1 MTAETLSPAL
11 PEDVERL
18 AQTLLTRA
26 CAESLTLATAESCT
40 GGLIASIL
48 TDVEGM
54 GHAFERG
61 FIVYTGRAKAD
72 MLALDPG
79 LIARC
84 GAVSAGVAI
93 AMAQG
98 ALAASHAD
106 IAVAVTGFAGPAG
119 PDDEPGLVHFA
130 SARRGQAATHHVA
143 HFGDI
148 GRGGVRV
155 AATRVA
161 LEMMLGEIDRTAP
174 EAGNFGL
181 LPVVGSESNQGD

>member
-1 MTAETLSPAL
+1 MSTETLSAVL
-11 PEDVERL
+11 PDEVERL
-18 AQTLLTRA
+18 AERLLDRA
-26 CAESLTLATAESCT
+26 CACGLKLATAESCT

-48 TDVEGM
+48 TDVEGK

-61 FIVYTGRAKAD
+61 FVVYTDAAKAQ
-72 MLALDPG
+72 MLGIDAG
-79 LIARC
+79 LIERC

-93 AMAQG
+93 LMAQG
-98 ALAASHAD
+98 ALAVSAAD

-130 SARRGQAATHHVA
+130 STRRGRAATHREA

-155 AATRVA
+155 AATHVA
-161 LEMMLGEIDRTAP
+161 LEMMLEEIDRQPAQGAELR
-174 EAGNFGL
+174 EAIRG
-181 LPVVGSESNQGD
+181 